1 MSTMVIDNDV
11 DTAIRASRSRKTSE
25 ADNVTYEVIKE
36 GYSVLSPNMR
46 KLYQACILIKHREIM
61 KLDIIRRKLSQVFK
75 RLGSLIGRHPYFF
88 IIIPIL
94 ISLASIA
101 GIFKLRYKRNVINSL
116 KADSG
121 HLISTEKFLEETW
134 KTASVSDE
142 IRFTQVPDGVML
154 FIINRNRGENMLEKK
169 ILHELQ
175 VVDSIVKNCTI
186 EMFNRTIGYGDICAK
201 VRNKCYENPF
211 FEIMYDA
218 DNFLTE
224 KRKFKYPVDIDN
236 LTYSYH
242 IYVMSLGG
250 VTIDGN
256 DYVKRVQAV
265 RLLYLIDRT
274 DKVNIQFGDSWVA
287 EVYQRIQNYNF
298 QYIKP
303 FINALWLIEND
314 IKTYLYDLRYIIA
327 ACVSFICVFSMTT
340 LMSHNILRSKP
351 WMGLACVFSAGMA
364 IVTSFGILGYCGMEN
379 AYTNICIPF
388 LVLVTEVDD
397 SFVLI
402 ASWRITDSEKC
413 VEKRMADTFA
423 AAGVS
428 ITLTSITN
436 LFSYFVGMTAPIVVV
451 KIFCIYCATCI
462 FFTYVFQ
469 ITFFAGCMALSG
481 YREEKGLHPITF
493 KAYAHQEEDFQRIE
507 KNEECLMRIIR
518 DKLGDI
524 LYYTPTKAIVLI
536 LYLINLGCGCFGMF
550 FIKQG
555 LEYQKMYPSDSE
567 MYQGSRMYYEYFTEY
582 TFPVHIIINK
592 TLDYSDKNVQKSVEN
607 LLRRFESHPHVADSR
622 FTVSWL
628 KYYKEVQ
635 KNPIAKYAF
644 TGYNMSNKD
653 DFMEGLRV
661 FLRFKPAE
669 QFSNDLVFSPD
680 GSEITCSRFFVVTKN
695 IRNREI
701 EIATMNDFFKIADEA
716 SFPVIVH
723 SIIASLVEQG
733 LIIDGLAKQ
742 LFWMTGLLI
751 AIVFF
756 SVIPNIFC
764 SLVVAVCVVSTTIET
779 LGYMSLWGINLDIIS
794 LTSLILCV
802 GFCVNYPAHIAYAFV
817 TSNCKTSKDRMK
829 DSLYH
834 VGFPIIQG
842 TFSTVI
848 GILFIYKDSYGVLTF
863 LKVVCL
869 ITMETAFHALF
880 FTPVVLS
887 FLHSR
892 LCFKQ
897 KANFTEVTERFVEL
911 NMNQE

>member
-1 MSTMVIDNDV
+1 
-11 DTAIRASRSRKTSE
+11 
-25 ADNVTYEVIKE
+25 
-36 GYSVLSPNMR
+36 
-46 KLYQACILIKHREIM
+46 M

-88 IIIPIL
+88 IIIPVL
-94 ISLASIA
+94 ISVGSTA
-101 GIFKLRYKRNVINSL
+101 GIFKLRYKRNVIDSL

-121 HLISTEKFLEETW
+121 KLFSTENFIEETW

-142 IRFTQVPDGVML
+142 IRFTQVPDWVML
-154 FIINRNRGENMLEKK
+154 LFTSRNGKNMLEKE
-169 ILHELQ
+169 ILQELQ
-175 VVDSIVKNCTI
+175 VADSIVKNCTI

-201 VRNKCYENPF
+201 VRDKCYENPF
-211 FEIMYDA
+211 SKIISDA
-218 DNFLTE
+218 DNFLTG
-224 KRKFKYPVDIDN
+224 KKKFKYPVDIDN
-236 LTYSYH
+236 LTYSYET
-242 IYVMSLGG
+242 YVMNLGG
-250 VTIDGN
+250 VTTDEN
-256 DYVKRVQAV
+256 EYVKRVQAV
-265 RLLYLIDRT
+265 RFVYLIDRT
-274 DKVNIQFGDSWVA
+274 DKENIQFRDSWVA
-287 EVYQRIQNYNF
+287 EVYRKIQNHNF
-298 QYIKP
+298 QNIKP
-303 FINALWLIEND
+303 FIDSLWLTEND
-314 IKTYLYDLRYIIA
+314 IKTYLYDLRYRIG
-327 ACVSFICVFSMTT
+327 ACVLFISVFSMTT
-340 LMSHNILRSKP
+340 LMSHNLIRSKP
-351 WMGLACVFSAGMA
+351 WMGLACVVSAGMA
-364 IVTSFGILGYCGMEN
+364 IVTSFGLLGYCGMEN

-402 ASWRITDSEKC
+402 ASWRITDSNKC

-493 KAYAHQEEDFQRIE
+493 KACAHQEEDFQGIE
-507 KNEECLMRIIR
+507 KNDEYLMRIIR

-524 LYYTPTKAIVLI
+524 LCYTPTKAIVFI
-536 LYLINLGCGCFGMF
+536 LYLISLGCGCFGVF

-555 LEYQKMYPSDSE
+555 LDLQNMHPSDSE
-567 MYQGSRMYYEYFTEY
+567 IYESSRVYFEYFTEY
-582 TFPVHIIINK
+582 NFPVHILINK
-592 TLDYSDKNVQKSVEN
+592 TLDYSDKNVQKSVED
-607 LLRRFESHPHVADSR
+607 LLRKFESHPHVADSR
-622 FTVSWL
+622 LTVSWL
-628 KYYKEVQ
+628 KYYKEFQ
-635 KNPIAKYAF
+635 KNPVAKYAF
-644 TGYNMSNKD
+644 RGYNMSNKD

-661 FLRFKPAE
+661 FLRFKPAQ
-669 QFSNDLVFSPD
+669 QFSNDFIFSPD
-680 GSEITCSRFFVVTKN
+680 GSEITYSRFFVVTKN

-701 EIATMNDFFKIADEA
+701 EIATMNDFFKIANEA
-716 SFPVIVH
+716 SFPVIIH
-723 SIIASLVEQG
+723 SVIASLIEQG

-779 LGYMSLWGINLDIIS
+779 LGYMSMWGINLDIIS

-817 TSNCKTSKDRMK
+817 TSTCRTSKEKMK

-842 TFSTVI
+842 TLSTII
-848 GILFIYKDSYGVLTF
+848 GILFIYKDSYAVLTF

-887 FLHSR
+887 LLHSFV
-892 LCFKQ
+892 CFKQ
-897 KANFTEVTERFVEL
+897 QANFTEVTERFVEL
-911 NMNQE
+911 NMD